1 MKKQTTPQQRRRFYE
16 LHQDEA
22 TYQEIADRFGIS
34 KECVRYWCRRQR
46 DGKGYETYYHHE
58 SPGLLSH
65 FDPKV
70 RYCVLRL
77 RLEHPRWGPNRIR
90 ARLEKRPSL
99 RGIKLPSETS
109 IGCYLHQWPRF
120 RRKPKKK
127 PVRQRSQQPT
137 AVHQRWQ
144 VDFKVG
150 IRLKNGLRV
159 NLHTV
164 CDPVGAAYT
173 GDFVFATGKRQR
185 RVKMEEVR
193 AVLRMCFARWGTLP
207 DEIQTDGEPVLVSPH
222 QDSFPSVFTL
232 WLKGLGIEHL
242 VIQNVTSNAEV
253 ERCHRTINDYAVI
266 GNEDK
271 TPEELQHILDQSTHE
286 LNFELSSRAEDC
298 AGRPPIVAHPE
309 LLQPRRPFQPEQ
321 ELALFDLERVD
332 AYLATFTWKRIVD
345 KNGRVSLGGKQ
356 RRYSVGRSYA
366 GREVVA
372 RFDPTDRHFV
382 FSESHASEKIIRRLP
397 AKGLDIGDLTG
408 LETWPTGPGPQQLP
422 LPLFSTGGGKFLTG
436 K

>member
-1 MKKQTTPQQRRRFYE
+1 MSVRTTTDQRRKFYE
-16 LHQDEA
+16 LHQNGA
-22 TYQEIADRFGIS
+22 TYEEIADRFDVS
-34 KECVRYWCRRQR
+34 KWCVRYWCRRQR
-46 DGKGYETYYHHE
+46 NGKGCKTHYHRE
-58 SPGLLSH
+58 SQGLLSN
-65 FDPKV
+65 FAPKV

-77 RLEHPRWGPNRIR
+77 RLEHLRWGPNRIR
-90 ARLEKRPSL
+90 AKLKKRSSL
-99 RGIKLPSETS
+99 RGLKLPSEAS
-109 IGCYLHQWPRF
+109 IGRYLHQWRRF

-127 PVRQRSQQPT
+127 PVRRRSQQPT

-150 IRLKNGLRV
+150 IRLKNGIRV

-164 CDPVGAAYT
+164 RDPVGAAYI

-193 AVLRMCFARWGTLP
+193 AVLRTCFVRWETLP

-253 ERCHRTINDYAVI
+253 ERCHRTINDYAVV

-271 TPEELQHILDQSTHE
+271 TPKELQHILDQSTHE
-286 LNFELSSRAEDC
+286 LNFELSSRAKDC

-321 ELALFDLERVD
+321 ELALFDLKRVD
-332 AYLATFTWKRIVD
+332 AYLATFTWRRIVD
-345 KNGRVSLGGKQ
+345 QNGQVSLGGKQ
-356 RRYSVGRSYA
+356 RRYSVGRSHA
-366 GREVVA
+366 EREVAV
-372 RFDPTDRHFV
+372 RFDPIDRHFV
-382 FSESHASEKIIRRLP
+382 FSETDASEKTVKRLP
-397 AKGLDIGDLTG
+397 AKCLDVGDLTG
-408 LETWPTGPGPQQLP
+408 LEIWPIGLGPQQLP
-422 LPLFSTGGGKFLTG
+422 LPLFSTEGVNC
-436 K
+436 